1 MGGAI
6 DLFILGNFVCVIFFF
21 RFYNLFLYQCVF
33 LRFILLHILLCLY
46 CLPLSSIITSILNW
60 FIFLDWTVYVYKY
73 CRLFECHIYDSRN
86 QQLILLLLYVP
97 RLGLWRLTPLSPIFQ
112 LYKCGHFYWW
122 RKPEYSEKT
131 SDLSQV
137 TEKRYH
143 IMLYRVHLGMNR
155 IRTHN
160 FSGDMH
166 WLHR

>member
-1 MGGAI
+1 MCVLKIYIVAYIIMSVLFAI
-6 DLFILGNFVCVIFFF
+6 EFYNYIYLELVYFF
-21 RFYNLFLYQCVF
+21 RLNRLRIQILPLIWMSY
-33 LRFILLHILLCLY
+33 LRFAE
-46 CLPLSSIITSILNW
+46 STII
-60 FIFLDWTVYVYKY
+60 
-73 CRLFECHIYDSRN
+73 H
-86 QQLILLLLYVP
+86 LLLYVP
-97 RLGLWRLTPLSPIFQ
+97 GLGLWRLTPLSPIFQ